1 MNELARPR
9 KTGLDYFP
17 LDCNAGIDDEIELIE
32 AEYGLEGFAI
42 YIKLLQKIYKSGY
55 YIEWT
60 EKEQLQFSKRVNVDI
75 NRVNACIM
83 TFTKWGLM
91 NKTIFEEYQVLTS
104 KGIQKRFLLAIDKR
118 TSCEMYKEYLLLEEI
133 EVNAYKNLVI
143 ACKTHHNADINP
155 QSKVKQIESKE
166 KESSSSEDNAA
177 ANNIKRIA
185 TMIENTFG
193 RMPSQYEIEMLTSY
207 LENDLEIDLIEK
219 ALGETIE
226 NGIRNIKYTKSILE
240 RCLKEKILTLKH
252 YIMDQ
257 EQKKEQKKVKGN
269 GASNT
274 GAITE
279 DREQVEDEFAKYA
292 ERNGIQ

>member
-1 MNELARPR
+1 MARPK

-91 NKTIFEEYQVLTS
+91 NKSIFEEYQVLTS

-143 ACKTHHNADINP
+143 VCKTHHNADINP
-155 QSKVKQIESKE
+155 QSKVKKIESKE
-166 KESSSSEDNAA
+166 KESKVVSESAA
-177 ANNIKRIA
+177 
-185 TMIENTFG
+185 
-193 RMPSQYEIEMLTSY
+193 
-207 LENDLEIDLIEK
+207 LISK
-219 ALGETIE
+219 TIE
-226 NGIRNIKYTKSILE
+226 NAFGRLANPLEVDTLVIYLEEGIEINLIKKALEEAALNGARNLKYVQRIINRCLEEKIYTLE
-240 RCLKEKILTLKH
+240 RYLIAQEEFKAKRHTNTHDEKEPSTDAMKRFL
-252 YIMDQ
+252 
-257 EQKKEQKKVKGN
+257 EGE
-269 GASNT
+269 
-274 GAITE
+274 
-279 DREQVEDEFAKYA
+279 
-292 ERNGIQ
+292 

>member
-60 EKEQLQFSKRVNVDI
+60 EKEKLQFSKRVNVDI
-75 NRVNACIM
+75 NRVNAYI
-83 TFTKWGLM
+83 TSFTKWGLM

-166 KESSSSEDNAA
+166 KES
-177 ANNIKRIA
+177 KVVVQVPA
-185 TMIENTFG
+185 TSLAGMIENAFG
-193 RMPSQYEIEMLTSY
+193 RLASPVEVQTLQTYVDDGMDSALV
-207 LENDLEIDLIEK
+207 NK
-219 ALGETIE
+219 ALEESAINGVRTMKYVKKILTRCIE
-226 NGIRNIKYTKSILE
+226 
-240 RCLKEKILTLKH
+240 EKILTLDR
-252 YIMDQ
+252 YLIAQ
-257 EQKKEQKKVKGN
+257 EDFKSKRHTNTHDEKEPSTDAMKRFLEG
-269 GASNT
+269 
-274 GAITE
+274 E
-279 DREQVEDEFAKYA
+279 
-292 ERNGIQ
+292 

>member
-1 MNELARPR
+1 MARP
-9 KTGLDYFP
+9 KKSGLDYFP
-17 LDCNAGIDDEIELIE
+17 LDCMAGIDDEIELVE

-42 YIKLLQKIYKSGY
+42 FIKLLQKIYKSGY

-91 NKTIFEEYQVLTS
+91 NKSIFEEYQVLTS

-143 ACKTHHNADINP
+143 VCKTHHNVDINP

-166 KESSSSEDNAA
+166 KES
-177 ANNIKRIA
+177 KVVVQVPA
-185 TMIENTFG
+185 TSLGVMIENAFG
-193 RMPSQYEIEMLTSY
+193 RLASPVEAQTLQTY
-207 LENDLEIDLIEK
+207 IDDGMESALVNK
-219 ALGETIE
+219 ALEESAISGVRTMKYVKKILNRCIE
-226 NGIRNIKYTKSILE
+226 EN
-240 RCLKEKILTLKH
+240 ILTLDR
-252 YIMDQ
+252 YLIAQ
-257 EQKKEQKKVKGN
+257 EDFKAKKSKSTRGDTEP
-269 GASNT
+269 NT
-274 GAITE
+274 DEMRMFLEE
-279 DREQVEDEFAKYA
+279 D
-292 ERNGIQ
+292 